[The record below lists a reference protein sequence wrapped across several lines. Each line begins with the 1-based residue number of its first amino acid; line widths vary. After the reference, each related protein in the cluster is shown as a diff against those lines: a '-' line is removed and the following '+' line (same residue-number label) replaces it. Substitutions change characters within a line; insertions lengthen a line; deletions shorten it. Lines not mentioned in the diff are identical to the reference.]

1 VLRPG
6 GVLAALWNALLSAPA
21 DRDAVVHRIRGY
33 LDGRPDTSSG
43 EFVPPTTTEV
53 LRALRR

>member
-1 VLRPG
+1 MLRPD

-21 DRDAVVHRIRGY
+21 DRDEVVHRIRGY
-33 LDGRPDTSSG
+33 LDGRPETSSG
-43 EFVPPTTTEV
+43 EFVLPMTTEV